1 MSDVSRALRPP
12 WPNLAVQREG
22 VHFGIWVFLASEI
35 LFFSGLFVT
44 YSIYRSFNPR
54 AFAEAGRHA
63 ELFYGTINTALL
75 LTSSMTMAV
84 ALRASK
90 ARLRKMTLMTLALT
104 LLLGLGFLL
113 CKGLEYRDDLSE
125 HLFPGAH
132 FAIASP
138 QAQLFWTLYWIMT
151 GVHAI
156 HMSGGIVAVLAVW
169 ALFWRRTIPVQDSTM
184 EGVATYWHFVDSVW
198 LVLFPLLYLVGRS

>member
-1 MSDVSRALRPP
+1 MTDVSRALQPP

-44 YSIYRSFNPR
+44 YAIYRSFNPQ

-63 ELFYGTINTALL
+63 EIFYGTLNTGLL

-90 ARLRKMTLMTLALT
+90 ARLRGMTLAALALT
-104 LLLGLGFLL
+104 VLLGFGFLL
-113 CKGLEYRDDLSE
+113 CKGLEYHDDISKN
-125 HLFPGAH
+125 LFPGPH

-138 QAQLFWTLYWIMT
+138 PAQLFWMLYWIMT
-151 GVHAI
+151 GIHAVHLTA
-156 HMSGGIVAVLAVW
+156 GVLIVLTVVVLLNWEIAPIQGS
-169 ALFWRRTIPVQDSTM
+169 TI
-184 EGVATYWHFVDSVW
+184 EGLSIYWHFVDCVW
-198 LVLFPLLYLVGRS
+198 IVLFPLLYLIGR